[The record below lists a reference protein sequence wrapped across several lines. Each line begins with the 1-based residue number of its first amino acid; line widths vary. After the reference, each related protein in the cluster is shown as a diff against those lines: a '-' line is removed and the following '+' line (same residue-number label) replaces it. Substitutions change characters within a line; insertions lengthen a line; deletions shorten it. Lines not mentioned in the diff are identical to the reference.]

1 MTDLHEFDELMF
13 LAQMK
18 AKPGLYIGCKSL
30 LSLRDYL
37 FGMQHAFLI
46 VYQQNAFPYLK
57 QFIDWYQ
64 ANKIHDRNSYAC
76 WWNHILYTSGGFD
89 DHAFDSFFKVFE
101 SYLQKEHG
109 VALPEAKQGL
119 PVKHKHEGSETD

>member
-37 FGMQHAFLI
+37 FGMQHTFSI

-57 QFIDWYQ
+57 QFIDWY
-64 ANKIHDRNSYAC
+64 
-76 WWNHILYTSGGFD
+76 
-89 DHAFDSFFKVFE
+89 
-101 SYLQKEHG
+101 
-109 VALPEAKQGL
+109 
-119 PVKHKHEGSETD
+119 